1 MPTYEYKCELCEHQF
16 EIFQGLKDPVL
27 LKCPEC
33 AGTIE
38 RQIFPVMGRVKGQT
52 LGSLAE
58 KNTKRRGT
66 SLQNETE
73 SKRLALK
80 ERTRER
86 NAINR
91 MTPAQQKKFIEGK

>member
-1 MPTYEYKCELCEHQF
+1 MPTYEYKCEVCEHQF
-16 EIFQGLKDPVL
+16 EAFQGIKDKPL
-27 LKCPEC
+27 LQCPEC
-33 AGTIE
+33 AGRIE

-52 LGSLAE
+52 LGSLAAI
-58 KNTKRRGT
+58 NTKKMGGK
-66 SLQNETE
+66 LQNEAE

-91 MTPAQQKKFIEGK
+91 MTPAQQKKFIEGG